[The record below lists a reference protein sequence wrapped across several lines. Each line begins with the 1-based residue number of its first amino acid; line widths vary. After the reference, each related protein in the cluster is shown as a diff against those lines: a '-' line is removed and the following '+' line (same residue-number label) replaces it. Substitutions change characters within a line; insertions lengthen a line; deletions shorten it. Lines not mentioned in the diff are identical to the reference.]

1 MDRVGDC
8 VKLCVKYGL
17 ILILGSSVLIFV
29 FATPLVSVFTSDE
42 KVIEVGA
49 NYTRIM
55 AFIQWAYVMG
65 FIFIGFLQAIKR
77 PMYGFFEAVIRKII
91 LPIGIFYLAVKVV
104 EVDLNGF
111 YYSMVAINVTMT
123 VVTII
128 YAQKVLRKMT
138 HRSSS

>member
-1 MDRVGDC
+1 
-8 VKLCVKYGL
+8 
-17 ILILGSSVLIFV
+17 
-29 FATPLVSVFTSDE
+29 
-42 KVIEVGA
+42 
-49 NYTRIM
+49 M

-138 HRSSS
+138 YLSSS